1 MANKKAKKSP
11 VKKPAKKA
19 AKKAAK
25 KVVKKSP
32 VKKPAKKAPKKA
44 SKKIQKKA
52 PKKAATKTAKKAT
65 KKAPAKKA
73 AKKAVKPSSKKA
85 PPEKTTKKLPKVE
98 LLSAMIVQHV
108 FVPAS
113 PDAVYR
119 SLTDPTL
126 HTAFTG
132 TACSGNPV
140 VGGTFLA
147 GGGYIHG
154 KYVELL
160 PAQHVVAEWKT
171 TEWPHGAPPSRVDI
185 RLVPSSAGPAHGCEL
200 TLTHSDV
207 PLHQAEMYRQGW
219 IDSYWQPLRRSFE
232 QSA

>member
-1 MANKKAKKSP
+1 MASKKKQKKAP
-11 VKKPAKKA
+11 AKKPAKK
-19 AKKAAK
+19 
-25 KVVKKSP
+25 
-32 VKKPAKKAPKKA
+32 
-44 SKKIQKKA
+44 
-52 PKKAATKTAKKAT
+52 TAKKAV

-73 AKKAVKPSSKKA
+73 PAKKSTKKAPIKKAKNVQKEAPKKAAKKTAKKTAKKAPAKKA
-85 PPEKTTKKLPKVE
+85 SLKKAASEKATKKLAKVE

-113 PDAVYR
+113 PDAVFHA
-119 SLTDPTL
+119 LTDPAQ

-132 TACSGNPV
+132 TACSGKPV

-154 KYVELL
+154 KYLELV

-171 TEWPHGAPPSRVDI
+171 TEWPHGAPPSRIDI
-185 RLVPSSAGPAHGCEL
+185 RLVSSSAGSGKGCEL

-219 IDSYWQPLRRSFE
+219 IDAYWQPLRRSFE
-232 QSA
+232 QKA